1 MNNEPII
8 SGTAICDYIPQRPPI
23 VMIDKFFGLTSDA
36 SQSGLTIS
44 PDNLFCC
51 DGKFQDG
58 GIVEHI
64 AQSGAMHIGFEFI
77 SRGEKVPL
85 GFIGSIN
92 KLKINRLPSIG
103 EELRT
108 SICIEAK
115 VGEISLIKAT
125 VSVGDEVI
133 AEGKMKVATQPQ

>member
-8 SGTAICDYIPQRPPI
+8 SGTAICDYIPQRLPI
-23 VMIDKFFGLTSDA
+23 VMIDKFFGLDGAA

-44 PDNLFCC
+44 EQNLFCA
-51 DGKFQDG
+51 DGKFLDG

-64 AQSGAMHIGFEFI
+64 AQSGAMHIGYEFI

-85 GFIGSIN
+85 GFIGSVN
-92 KLKINRLPSIG
+92 KLKINRLPLVG

-115 VGEISLIKAT
+115 VGDISLIKAS
-125 VSVGDEVI
+125 VMVGDEVI